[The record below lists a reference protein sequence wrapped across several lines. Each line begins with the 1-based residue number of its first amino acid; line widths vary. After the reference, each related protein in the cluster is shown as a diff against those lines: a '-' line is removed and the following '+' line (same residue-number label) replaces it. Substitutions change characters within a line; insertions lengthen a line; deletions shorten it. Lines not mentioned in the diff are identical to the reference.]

1 MSKGTGGD
9 AREVAN
15 AAHELFLLGQKTVE
29 ARAVL
34 AALQQQLSDA
44 NSRLVDSQ
52 HVEQLIEANQ
62 QLVLAILLA
71 QSDAVATPQVEE
83 QQLFQELREANA
95 QLVIAALSAQDLQ
108 ATAERALGQ
117 QKSILAMV
125 AHELRNPL
133 TPISLIAERM
143 VRLPSD
149 ELPRMRELIEGQVQ
163 HISQLVD
170 DLLDVSRAST
180 GKLRIH
186 RREVDMLRIL
196 NAAVEAYSPVMIGRK
211 QQFDVVLPDVIP
223 SLYGDPVR
231 LAQIL
236 HNLLGNAAKY
246 TQAAGRI
253 AMVVSV
259 EAGQLKIS
267 IADNGIGV
275 TAKALP
281 FIFDPYVQDAHAIG
295 FNSAGLGIGLTV
307 VRELVEAHGGTVT
320 GISEGHGRGSEFVVV
335 LPLSSQGISRASR
348 N

>member
-1 MSKGTGGD
+1 M
-9 AREVAN
+9 
-15 AAHELFLLGQKTVE
+15 F
-29 ARAVL
+29 
-34 AALQQQLSDA
+34 
-44 NSRLVDSQ
+44 
-52 HVEQLIEANQ
+52 
-62 QLVLAILLA
+62 
-71 QSDAVATPQVEE
+71 
-83 QQLFQELREANA
+83 
-95 QLVIAALSAQDLQ
+95 AALSAQDLQ
-108 ATAERALGQ
+108 VTAERALGQ
-117 QKSILAMV
+117 QKRILAMV

-223 SLYGDPVR
+223 RLYGDPVR

-259 EAGQLKIS
+259 ETGQLKIS

-320 GISEGHGRGSEFVVV
+320 GMSEGHGRGSEFVVV

>member
-1 MSKGTGGD
+1 MSKRAGED
-9 AREVAN
+9 EREAAN

-44 NSRLVDSQ
+44 NSCLEDSQ

-71 QSDAVATPQVEE
+71 QSVPVAMPGMEE
-83 QQLFQELREANA
+83 QLFQELREANA
-95 QLVIAALSAQDLQ
+95 QLVIAALGAQDLQ
-108 ATAERALGQ
+108 ATAERALDQ
-117 QKSILAMV
+117 QKGILAMV

-133 TPISLIAERM
+133 TPIKLIAERM

-149 ELPRMRELIEGQVQ
+149 QLPRMRELIEGQVQ

-180 GKLRIH
+180 GKLRINCS
-186 RREVDMLRIL
+186 EVDMLRIL
-196 NAAVEAYSPVMIGRK
+196 NAAVDACSPVMIARK
-211 QQFDVVLPDVIP
+211 QQFDVELPDAALIVN
-223 SLYGDPVR
+223 GDPGR

-236 HNLLGNAAKY
+236 HNLLANAAKY
-246 TQAAGRI
+246 TPVGGTISMTATVTAKVLR
-253 AMVVSV
+253 
-259 EAGQLKIS
+259 IS

-281 FIFDPYVQDAHAIG
+281 FIFDPYVQDTHAIG
-295 FNSAGLGIGLTV
+295 FNVTGLGIGLTV
-307 VRELVEAHGGTVT
+307 VRELVEAHGGKVT
-320 GISEGHGRGSEFVVV
+320 GMSDGHGKGSEFVVT
-335 LPLSSQGISRASR
+335 LPLMD
-348 N
+348 

>member
-1 MSKGTGGD
+1 MSNSAGEDERK
-9 AREVAN
+9 VAS

-44 NSRLVDSQ
+44 NSRLEDTR
-52 HVEQLIEANQ
+52 HVEQLVEANQ

-71 QSDAVATPQVEE
+71 QSDGVATPHREE
-83 QQLFQELREANA
+83 LHLFQELREANA

-149 ELPRMRELIEGQVQ
+149 QLPRMRELIEGQVQ

-180 GKLRIH
+180 GKLRIN
-186 RREVDMLRIL
+186 RRDVDMLRIL
-196 NAAVEAYSPVMIGRK
+196 NAAIDACSAVMVTRK
-211 QQFDVVLPDVIP
+211 QQFDVELPDAILP
-223 SLYGDPVR
+223 MQADPVR

-246 TQAAGRI
+246 TPAGGSI
-253 AMVVSV
+253 KMAVSV
-259 EAGQLKIS
+259 EAEFLRIS

-320 GISEGHGRGSEFVVV
+320 GTSEGHGKGSEFVVR
-335 LPLSSQGISRASR
+335 LPLSVPLP
-348 N
+348 

>member
-1 MSKGTGGD
+1 MSKGEGQD
-9 AREVAN
+9 EREVAS

-44 NSRLVDSQ
+44 SSRLVDSQ

-71 QSDAVATPQVEE
+71 QSDAVAAPHLEE
-83 QQLFQELREANA
+83 QHLYQELREANA

-117 QKSILAMV
+117 QKNILAMV

-149 ELPRMRELIEGQVQ
+149 QLPRMRELIQGQVQ

-180 GKLRIH
+180 GKLRIN
-186 RREVDMLRIL
+186 RSPVDMLRIL
-196 NAAVEAYSPVMIGRK
+196 NAAIDACSPVMVKR
-211 QQFDVVLPDVIP
+211 QQQLDVELPDA
-223 SLYGDPVR
+223 SLSINGDPGR

-236 HNLLGNAAKY
+236 HNLLANAAKY
-246 TQAAGRI
+246 TPIGGRI
-253 AMVVSV
+253 KVFCTAQ
-259 EAGQLKIS
+259 AGMLRIS
-267 IADNGIGV
+267 ISDNGIGV
-275 TAKALP
+275 TAQALP
-281 FIFDPYVQDAHAIG
+281 FIFDPYVQDVHAVG
-295 FNSAGLGIGLTV
+295 FNGAGLGIGLTV
-307 VRELVEAHGGTVT
+307 VRELVEAHGGSVT
-320 GISEGHGRGSEFVVV
+320 GMSEGHGKGSEFAVT
-335 LPLSSQGISRASR
+335 LPLMD
-348 N
+348 

>member
-1 MSKGTGGD
+1 MSKRAGED
-9 AREVAN
+9 EREAAN

-44 NSRLVDSQ
+44 NSCLEDSQ

-71 QSDAVATPQVEE
+71 QSVPVAMPGMEE
-83 QQLFQELREANA
+83 QLFQELREANA
-95 QLVIAALSAQDLQ
+95 QLVIAALGAQDLQ
-108 ATAERALGQ
+108 ATAERALDQ
-117 QKSILAMV
+117 QKGILAMV

-133 TPISLIAERM
+133 TPIKLIAERM

-149 ELPRMRELIEGQVQ
+149 QLPRMRELIEGQVQ

-180 GKLRIH
+180 GKLRINCS
-186 RREVDMLRIL
+186 EVDMLRIL
-196 NAAVEAYSPVMIGRK
+196 NAAVDACSPVMIARK
-211 QQFDVVLPDVIP
+211 QQFDVELPDAALIVN
-223 SLYGDPVR
+223 GDPGR

-236 HNLLGNAAKY
+236 HNLLANAAKY
-246 TQAAGRI
+246 TPVGGTISMTATVTAKVLR
-253 AMVVSV
+253 
-259 EAGQLKIS
+259 IS

-281 FIFDPYVQDAHAIG
+281 FIFDPYVQDTHAIG
-295 FNSAGLGIGLTV
+295 FNVTGLGIGLTV
-307 VRELVEAHGGTVT
+307 VRELVEAHGGKVT
-320 GISEGHGRGSEFVVV
+320 GMSDGHGKGSEFVVT
-335 LPLSSQGISRASR
+335 LPLVR
-348 N
+348 

>member
-1 MSKGTGGD
+1 MSKRAGED
-9 AREVAN
+9 EREAAN

-44 NSRLVDSQ
+44 NSRLEDSQ

-71 QSDAVATPQVEE
+71 QSVPVAMPGMEE
-83 QQLFQELREANA
+83 QLFQEMREANA
-95 QLVIAALSAQDLQ
+95 QLVIAALGAQDLQ
-108 ATAERALGQ
+108 ATAERALDQ
-117 QKSILAMV
+117 QKGILAMV

-133 TPISLIAERM
+133 TPIKLIAERM

-149 ELPRMRELIEGQVQ
+149 QLPRMRELIEGQVQ

-180 GKLRIH
+180 GKLRINCS
-186 RREVDMLRIL
+186 EVDMLRIL
-196 NAAVEAYSPVMIGRK
+196 NAAVDACSPVMIARK
-211 QQFDVVLPDVIP
+211 QQFDVELPDAALIVN
-223 SLYGDPVR
+223 GDPGR

-236 HNLLGNAAKY
+236 HNLLANAAKY
-246 TQAAGRI
+246 TPVGGTISMTATVTAKVLR
-253 AMVVSV
+253 
-259 EAGQLKIS
+259 IS

-281 FIFDPYVQDAHAIG
+281 FIFDPYVQDTHAIG
-295 FNSAGLGIGLTV
+295 FNVTGLGIGLTV
-307 VRELVEAHGGTVT
+307 VRELVEAHGGKVT
-320 GISEGHGRGSEFVVV
+320 GMSDGHGKGSEFVVT
-335 LPLSSQGISRASR
+335 LPLVR
-348 N
+348 

>member
-1 MSKGTGGD
+1 MSKGEGQD
-9 AREVAN
+9 EREVAS

-34 AALQQQLSDA
+34 AALQQQLSEA

-71 QSDAVATPQVEE
+71 QSDAVAAPHLEE
-83 QQLFQELREANA
+83 QHLYQELREANA

-117 QKSILAMV
+117 QKNILAMV

-149 ELPRMRELIEGQVQ
+149 QLPRMRELIQGQVQ

-180 GKLRIH
+180 GKLRIN
-186 RREVDMLRIL
+186 RSPVDMLRIL
-196 NAAVEAYSPVMIGRK
+196 NAAIDACSPVMVTRK
-211 QQFDVVLPDVIP
+211 QQLDVDLPDIQLMVN
-223 SLYGDPVR
+223 GDAVR

-236 HNLLGNAAKY
+236 HNLLANAAKY
-246 TQAAGRI
+246 TPIGGCIKLACTVQAEVLR
-253 AMVVSV
+253 VS
-259 EAGQLKIS
+259 IS
-267 IADNGIGV
+267 DNGIGV
-275 TAKALP
+275 TAQALP
-281 FIFDPYVQDAHAIG
+281 FIFDPYVQDVHAVG
-295 FNSAGLGIGLTV
+295 FNGVGLGIGLTV
-307 VRELVEAHGGTVT
+307 VRELVEAHGGSVT
-320 GISEGHGRGSEFVVV
+320 GMSEGHGKGSEFVVM
-335 LPLSSQGISRASR
+335 LPLMV
-348 N
+348 

>member
-1 MSKGTGGD
+1 MNNGAGED
-9 AREVAN
+9 ERRVAN
-15 AAHELFLLGQKTVE
+15 AAPELFLLGRKTVK

-34 AALQQQLSDA
+34 AALQDQLSDA
-44 NSRLVDSQ
+44 NNRLEDAQ

-71 QSDAVATPQVEE
+71 QSDATAAPQVEE

-108 ATAERALGQ
+108 GTAERALGQ

-133 TPISLIAERM
+133 TPISMIAERM

-149 ELPRMRELIEGQVQ
+149 QLPRMRELIEGQVQ

-186 RREVDMLRIL
+186 CREVDMLRIL
-196 NAAVEAYSPVMIGRK
+196 NAAVDTCSPVMIGRN
-211 QQFDVVLPDVIP
+211 QQFDVALPNA
-223 SLYGDPVR
+223 SLLMNGDPVR

-246 TQAAGRI
+246 TQAGGKI
-253 AMVVSV
+253 SMVVTV
-259 EAGQLKIS
+259 EAEQVRIS
-267 IADNGIGV
+267 ICDNGIGV

-320 GISEGHGRGSEFVVV
+320 GMSEGHGKGSEFVVM
-335 LPLSSQGISRASR
+335 LPLLA
-348 N
+348 

>member
-83 QQLFQELREANA
+83 LQLFQELREANA

-149 ELPRMRELIEGQVQ
+149 QLPRMRELIEGQVQ

-180 GKLRIH
+180 GKLRINC
-186 RREVDMLRIL
+186 REVDMLRIL
-196 NAAVEAYSPVMIGRK
+196 NAAVDACSPVMITRK
-211 QQFDVVLPDVIP
+211 QQFDVALPDAVL
-223 SLYGDPVR
+223 SLNGDPVR

-246 TQAAGRI
+246 TQAGGTI
-253 AMVVSV
+253 AMKATV
-259 EAGQLKIS
+259 EAGQLRIS

-320 GISEGHGRGSEFVVV
+320 GKSEGHGKGSEFVVT
-335 LPLSSQGISRASR
+335 LPLSV
-348 N
+348 

>member
-9 AREVAN
+9 EREVAN

-34 AALQQQLSDA
+34 AALEQQLNDA
-44 NSRLVDSQ
+44 NTRLEDSQ

-71 QSDAVATPQVEE
+71 QSDAVAAPQVEE
-83 QQLFQELREANA
+83 QQLFQQLREANA

-117 QKSILAMV
+117 QKGILAMV

-149 ELPRMRELIEGQVQ
+149 QLPRMRELIEGQVR

-186 RREVDMLRIL
+186 RCEVDMLRIL
-196 NAAVEAYSPVMIGRK
+196 NAAVDACSPVMISRK
-211 QQFDVVLPDVIP
+211 QQFDVTLPDAILTM
-223 SLYGDPVR
+223 SGDPVR

-246 TQAAGRI
+246 TQAGGTI
-253 AMVVSV
+253 SMVVSV
-259 EAGQLKIS
+259 GAGQLRIS

-320 GISEGHGRGSEFVVV
+320 ATSEGHGKGSEFVVM
-335 LPLSSQGISRASR
+335 LPLSV
-348 N
+348 

>member
-1 MSKGTGGD
+1 MSKRAGED
-9 AREVAN
+9 EREAAN

-44 NSRLVDSQ
+44 NSRLEDSQ

-71 QSDAVATPQVEE
+71 QSVPVAMPGMEE
-83 QQLFQELREANA
+83 QLFQELREANA
-95 QLVIAALSAQDLQ
+95 QLVIAALGAQDLQ
-108 ATAERALGQ
+108 ATAERALDQ
-117 QKSILAMV
+117 QKGILAMV

-133 TPISLIAERM
+133 TPIKLIAERM

-149 ELPRMRELIEGQVQ
+149 QLPRMRELIEGQVQ

-180 GKLRIH
+180 GKLRINCS
-186 RREVDMLRIL
+186 EVDMLRIL
-196 NAAVEAYSPVMIGRK
+196 NAAVDTCSPVMIARK
-211 QQFDVVLPDVIP
+211 QQFDVELPDAALIVN
-223 SLYGDPVR
+223 GDPGR

-236 HNLLGNAAKY
+236 HNLLANAAKY
-246 TQAAGRI
+246 TPVGGTISMTATVTAKVLR
-253 AMVVSV
+253 
-259 EAGQLKIS
+259 IS

-281 FIFDPYVQDAHAIG
+281 FIFDPYVQDTHAIG
-295 FNSAGLGIGLTV
+295 FNVTGLGIGLTV
-307 VRELVEAHGGTVT
+307 VRELVEAHGGKVT
-320 GISEGHGRGSEFVVV
+320 GMSDGHGKGSEFVVT
-335 LPLSSQGISRASR
+335 LPLVR
-348 N
+348 

>member
-1 MSKGTGGD
+1 MSKRAGED
-9 AREVAN
+9 EREAAN

-44 NSRLVDSQ
+44 NSRLEDSQ

-71 QSDAVATPQVEE
+71 QSVPVAMPGMEE
-83 QQLFQELREANA
+83 QLFQELREANA
-95 QLVIAALSAQDLQ
+95 QLVIAALGAQDLQ
-108 ATAERALGQ
+108 ATAERALDQ
-117 QKSILAMV
+117 QKGILAMV

-133 TPISLIAERM
+133 TPIKLIAERM

-149 ELPRMRELIEGQVQ
+149 QLPRMRELIEGQVQ

-180 GKLRIH
+180 GKLRINCS
-186 RREVDMLRIL
+186 EVDMLRIL
-196 NAAVEAYSPVMIGRK
+196 NAAVDACSPVMIARK
-211 QQFDVVLPDVIP
+211 QQFDVELPDAALIVN
-223 SLYGDPVR
+223 GDPGR

-236 HNLLGNAAKY
+236 HNLLANAAKY
-246 TQAAGRI
+246 TPVGGTISMTATVTAKVLR
-253 AMVVSV
+253 
-259 EAGQLKIS
+259 IS

-281 FIFDPYVQDAHAIG
+281 FIFDPYVQDTHAIG
-295 FNSAGLGIGLTV
+295 FNVTGLGIGLTV
-307 VRELVEAHGGTVT
+307 VRELVEAHGGKVT
-320 GISEGHGRGSEFVVV
+320 GMSDGHGKGSEFVVT
-335 LPLSSQGISRASR
+335 LPLVR
-348 N
+348 

>member
-1 MSKGTGGD
+1 MSKRAGED
-9 AREVAN
+9 EREAAN

-44 NSRLVDSQ
+44 NSRLEDSQ

-71 QSDAVATPQVEE
+71 QSVPVAMPGMEE
-83 QQLFQELREANA
+83 QLFQELREANA
-95 QLVIAALSAQDLQ
+95 QLVIAALGAQDLQ
-108 ATAERALGQ
+108 ATAERALDQ
-117 QKSILAMV
+117 QKGILAMV

-133 TPISLIAERM
+133 TPIKLIAERM

-149 ELPRMRELIEGQVQ
+149 QLPRMRELIEGQVH

-180 GKLRIH
+180 GKLRINCS
-186 RREVDMLRIL
+186 EVDMLRIL
-196 NAAVEAYSPVMIGRK
+196 NAAVDACSPVMIARK
-211 QQFDVVLPDVIP
+211 QQFDVELPDAALIVN
-223 SLYGDPVR
+223 GDPGR

-236 HNLLGNAAKY
+236 HNLLANAAKY
-246 TQAAGRI
+246 TPVGGTISMTATVTAKVLR
-253 AMVVSV
+253 
-259 EAGQLKIS
+259 IS

-281 FIFDPYVQDAHAIG
+281 FIFDPYVQDTHAIG
-295 FNSAGLGIGLTV
+295 FNVTGLGIGLTV
-307 VRELVEAHGGTVT
+307 VRELVEAHGGKVT
-320 GISEGHGRGSEFVVV
+320 GMSDGHGKGSEFVVT
-335 LPLSSQGISRASR
+335 LPLVR
-348 N
+348 

>member
-1 MSKGTGGD
+1 MSKGEGQD
-9 AREVAN
+9 EREVAS

-44 NSRLVDSQ
+44 SSRLVDSQ

-71 QSDAVATPQVEE
+71 QSDAVAAHPQEE
-83 QQLFQELREANA
+83 QHLYQELREANA

-117 QKSILAMV
+117 QKNILAMV

-149 ELPRMRELIEGQVQ
+149 QLPRMRELIEGQVR

-170 DLLDVSRAST
+170 DLLDVCRAST
-180 GKLRIH
+180 GKLRIN
-186 RREVDMLRIL
+186 RRQVDMLRIL
-196 NAAVEAYSPVMIGRK
+196 NAAIDACSPVMVKR
-211 QQFDVVLPDVIP
+211 QQQLDVELPDA
-223 SLYGDPVR
+223 SLSINGDPGR

-236 HNLLGNAAKY
+236 HNLLANAAKY
-246 TQAAGRI
+246 TPIGGRI
-253 AMVVSV
+253 KVFCTAQ
-259 EAGQLKIS
+259 AGVLRIS
-267 IADNGIGV
+267 ISDNGIGV
-275 TAKALP
+275 TAQALP
-281 FIFDPYVQDAHAIG
+281 FIFDPYVQDVHAVG
-295 FNSAGLGIGLTV
+295 FNGAGLGIGLTV
-307 VRELVEAHGGTVT
+307 VRELVEAHGGSVT
-320 GISEGHGRGSEFVVV
+320 GMSEGHGKGSEFVVT
-335 LPLSSQGISRASR
+335 LPLMD
-348 N
+348 

>member
-1 MSKGTGGD
+1 MSKRAGED
-9 AREVAN
+9 EREAAN

-44 NSRLVDSQ
+44 NSRLEDSQ

-71 QSDAVATPQVEE
+71 QSVPVAKLGMEE
-83 QQLFQELREANA
+83 QLFQELREANA
-95 QLVIAALSAQDLQ
+95 QLVIAALGAQDLQ
-108 ATAERALGQ
+108 ATAERALDQ
-117 QKSILAMV
+117 QKGILAMV

-133 TPISLIAERM
+133 TPIKLIAERM

-149 ELPRMRELIEGQVQ
+149 QLPRMRELIEGQVQ

-180 GKLRIH
+180 GKLRINCS
-186 RREVDMLRIL
+186 EVDMLRIL
-196 NAAVEAYSPVMIGRK
+196 NAAVDACSPVMIARK
-211 QQFDVVLPDVIP
+211 QQFDVELPDAALIVN
-223 SLYGDPVR
+223 GDPGR

-236 HNLLGNAAKY
+236 HNLLANAAKY
-246 TQAAGRI
+246 TPVGGTISMTATVTAKVLR
-253 AMVVSV
+253 
-259 EAGQLKIS
+259 IS

-281 FIFDPYVQDAHAIG
+281 FIFDPYVQDTHAIG
-295 FNSAGLGIGLTV
+295 FNVTGLGIGLTV
-307 VRELVEAHGGTVT
+307 VRELVEAHGGKVT
-320 GISEGHGRGSEFVVV
+320 GMSDGHGKGSEFVVT
-335 LPLSSQGISRASR
+335 LPLVR
-348 N
+348 

>member
-1 MSKGTGGD
+1 MSKGEGQD
-9 AREVAN
+9 EREVAS

-44 NSRLVDSQ
+44 SSRLVDSQ

-71 QSDAVATPQVEE
+71 QSDAVAAPHLEE
-83 QQLFQELREANA
+83 QHLYQELREANA

-117 QKSILAMV
+117 QKNILAMV

-149 ELPRMRELIEGQVQ
+149 QLPRMRELIQGQVQ

-180 GKLRIH
+180 GKLRIN
-186 RREVDMLRIL
+186 RSPVDMLRIL
-196 NAAVEAYSPVMIGRK
+196 NAAIDACSPVMVTRK
-211 QQFDVVLPDVIP
+211 QQLDVDLPDIQLMVN
-223 SLYGDPVR
+223 GDAVR
-231 LAQIL
+231 LSQIL
-236 HNLLGNAAKY
+236 HNLLANAAKY
-246 TQAAGRI
+246 TPIGGCIKLACTVQAEVLR
-253 AMVVSV
+253 VS
-259 EAGQLKIS
+259 IS
-267 IADNGIGV
+267 DNGIGV
-275 TAKALP
+275 TAQALP
-281 FIFDPYVQDAHAIG
+281 FIFDPYVQDVHAVG
-295 FNSAGLGIGLTV
+295 FNGVGLGIGLTV
-307 VRELVEAHGGTVT
+307 VRELVEAHGGSVT
-320 GISEGHGRGSEFVVV
+320 GMSEGHGKGSEFVVM
-335 LPLSSQGISRASR
+335 LPLMV
-348 N
+348 

>member
-1 MSKGTGGD
+1 MNNGAGED
-9 AREVAN
+9 ERRVAN
-15 AAHELFLLGQKTVE
+15 AAHELFLLGRKTVK

-34 AALQQQLSDA
+34 AALQDQLSDA
-44 NSRLVDSQ
+44 NNRLEDAQ

-71 QSDAVATPQVEE
+71 QSDATAAPQVEE

-108 ATAERALGQ
+108 GTAERALGQ

-133 TPISLIAERM
+133 TPISMIAERM

-149 ELPRMRELIEGQVQ
+149 QLPRMRELIEGQVQ

-186 RREVDMLRIL
+186 CREVDMLRIL
-196 NAAVEAYSPVMIGRK
+196 NAAVDTCSPVMIGRH
-211 QQFDVVLPDVIP
+211 QQFDVALPDA
-223 SLYGDPVR
+223 SLLMNGDPVR

-246 TQAAGRI
+246 TQVGGKI
-253 AMVVSV
+253 SMVVTV
-259 EAGQLKIS
+259 EAEQVRIS
-267 IADNGIGV
+267 ICDNGIGV

-281 FIFDPYVQDAHAIG
+281 FIFDPYVQDAHAIC

-320 GISEGHGRGSEFVVV
+320 GVSEGHGKGSEFVVM
-335 LPLSSQGISRASR
+335 LPLLA
-348 N
+348 

>member
-1 MSKGTGGD
+1 MSKRAGED
-9 AREVAN
+9 EREAAN

-44 NSRLVDSQ
+44 NSRLEDSQ

-71 QSDAVATPQVEE
+71 QSVPVAKPGMEE
-83 QQLFQELREANA
+83 QLFQELREANA
-95 QLVIAALSAQDLQ
+95 QLVIAALGAQDLQ
-108 ATAERALGQ
+108 ATAERALDQ
-117 QKSILAMV
+117 QKGILAMV

-133 TPISLIAERM
+133 TPIKLIAERM

-149 ELPRMRELIEGQVQ
+149 QLPRMRELIEGQVQ

-180 GKLRIH
+180 GKLRIDCS
-186 RREVDMLRIL
+186 EVDMLRIL
-196 NAAVEAYSPVMIGRK
+196 NAAVDACSPVMIARK
-211 QQFDVVLPDVIP
+211 QQFDVELPDAALIVN
-223 SLYGDPVR
+223 GDPGR

-236 HNLLGNAAKY
+236 HNLLANAAKY
-246 TQAAGRI
+246 TPVGGTISMTATVTAKVLR
-253 AMVVSV
+253 
-259 EAGQLKIS
+259 IS

-281 FIFDPYVQDAHAIG
+281 FIFDPYVQDTHAIG
-295 FNSAGLGIGLTV
+295 FNVTGLGIGLTV
-307 VRELVEAHGGTVT
+307 VRELVEAHGGKVT
-320 GISEGHGRGSEFVVV
+320 GMSDGHGKGSEFVVT
-335 LPLSSQGISRASR
+335 LPLVR
-348 N
+348 